1 MNENEQPQDDSN
13 VPSKK
18 RDEPAAEPKEAGAVL
33 VFVLIVKDKT
43 YVFSN

>member
-13 VPSKK
+13 VSSKK

-33 VFVLIVKDKT
+33 VFCVDC
-43 YVFSN
+43 